1 MGVVGGAGLPKGGG
15 GEGGGKSG
23 WGGSGGGEGGEGG
36 TAGVGVLGD
45 TTVPLPLR
53 LLNISPLHRSGDKPQ
68 ASAEVFVTRALLVPA
83 KPKKRTS
90 TPYMPSCTQRHKDTV

>member
-1 MGVVGGAGLPKGGG
+1 
-15 GEGGGKSG
+15 
-23 WGGSGGGEGGEGG
+23 
-36 TAGVGVLGD
+36 VGVFGD

-83 KPKKRTS
+83 NPKKRTS
-90 TPYMPSCTQRHKDTV
+90 TPYMPSPTAAALTSGSRAAAAASGVPVSSIHVVVVPLTEAL